1 MPLQAYGT
9 AAIMKGMGF
18 QDAKEKVVA
27 ALAGEGFGILT
38 EIDVQATFKKKLDV
52 DIGRYLILGAC
63 NPGLAHR
70 ALGVE
75 PHVGL
80 LLPCNVVVQ
89 EREAGGDIEVS
100 LQDPSLLMGIAGNPG
115 LEPVAAEAGARLRR
129 VLAALSSP

>member
-9 AAIMKGMGF
+9 GATLKGMGF
-18 QDAKEKVVA
+18 QEAREKVVA

-52 DIGRYLILGAC
+52 DIRRYLILGAC
-63 NPGLAHR
+63 NPGLAYR

-100 LQDPSLLMGIAGNPG
+100 LQDPTLMMGIAGNPG